1 MSDTKETAKKDISRP
16 VVEWKSKAQR
26 RTVIRHCEQTGHT
39 LGWFAREAMVEKVE
53 RESVK

>member
-1 MSDTKETAKKDISRP
+1 MSDTKETTKKDISRP